1 MKLFVDSGNVAD
13 IAGLVPL
20 GIIDGVTTNPSLLA
34 KAGGDSRAI
43 LKEICRTV
51 QGPVSAEVVATDVN
65 GMIQEGRELAGIDEH
80 IVVKVPFGKPGVQ
93 ACGKLAHEGIRVNVT
108 LVFSPTQAL
117 LAAKVGATF
126 VSPFVGRLDDVATS
140 GMELI
145 SQIVDIYENYEF
157 RTEVLVASIRGPL
170 HIVEAGRLGADVCTC
185 PPAVIEALFKH
196 PLTDIG
202 LAKFLADWEKAQGA
216 KG

>member
-1 MKLFVDSGNVAD
+1 MKLFVDSGNVND
-13 IAGLVPL
+13 IASLVPL

-34 KAGGDSRAI
+34 KAGGEPRVV
-43 LKEICRTV
+43 LKEICQTV
-51 QGPVSAEVVATDVN
+51 KGPGSAEVGATDVT
-65 GMIQEGRELAGIDEH
+65 GRGREGREVAGIDEH

-93 ACGKLAHEGIRVNVT
+93 ACGTLANEGIRVNVT
-108 LVFSPTQAL
+108 LVFSATQAL
-117 LAAKVGATF
+117 LAAKAGATF
-126 VSPFVGRLDDVATS
+126 VSPFVGRLDDIATS

-157 RTEVLVASIRGPL
+157 GTEVLVASVRGPI
-170 HIVEAGRLGADVCTC
+170 HIVQAGRLGADVCTC

-202 LAKFLADWEKAQGA
+202 LEKFLADWEKAQAA